1 MNLDINRELNLINK
15 ELRKEYRSTRNRIQS
30 ILYDSQ
36 FVIKVANVYRFP
48 VVANER
54 CGSWYVPPEKL
65 VETCY
70 FKSTDGHINNWDFST
85 RRLNFHIL
93 PLIAQHKGVLIIDS
107 TRRGKKIPDSLSKT
121 IPIWCAVLNAIR
133 DGSSNAELSTPL
145 KSIARSEHLRICEK
159 LPLLVEKARR
169 LDIISQQQLKRLF
182 DKPLKPVWI
191 TPRSKLPL
199 ESQSSDQLPYIPIYL
214 VTASFQCQ
222 DGTLSMDTFL
232 YVQGA
237 ADDHELWSNGL
248 TPKLLWSHLDYF
260 SDRERTDE
268 ELKDFIL
275 SIRSKQASSSQV
287 FSNLLEVRP
296 RLFKAKLT
304 TQCIQ
309 SLPDY
314 DLVVVL
320 DEKVKIV
327 SREKNEK
334 PILLHLPLTS
344 GSKKSGKELRNKLP
358 AVMKVIVPAYIA
370 KKSIL
375 VLCGTGCDLSVGVIL
390 CLLSAETQHIDKS
403 VIRKHL
409 IELIA
414 LDKEVNPSRAT
425 LNSVNTYLMS

>member
-1 MNLDINRELNLINK
+1 MNLDINREFNLINK
-15 ELRKEYRSTRNRIQS
+15 ELRKEYRSTRNRIHS
-30 ILYDSQ
+30 ILYDSR
-36 FVIKVANVYRFP
+36 FVLKVAELYPFP

-54 CGSWYVPPEKL
+54 CGSWYVPPQRITEK
-65 VETCY
+65 CY
-70 FKSTDGHINNWDFST
+70 FKSTDGHNNNWDFST

-93 PLIAQHKGVLIIDS
+93 PLIAKHKGVLIVDS

-121 IPIWCAVLNAIR
+121 VPIWCAVLNAIR
-133 DGSSNAELSTPL
+133 DGSHDSELFTPL
-145 KSIARSEHLRICEK
+145 KSIARSEHLRIREK

-169 LDIISQQQLKRLF
+169 LDVISQQHLKTLF

-199 ESQSSDQLPYIPIYL
+199 EVQSSDQLPYIPIYL

-222 DGTLSMDTFL
+222 DGTLSMDNFL

-248 TPKLLWSHLDYF
+248 TPNLLWSHLDYF
-260 SDRERTDE
+260 IERERNDE
-268 ELKDFIL
+268 ELREIIA
-275 SIRSKQASSSQV
+275 SIKSGKPSSSQI
-287 FSNLLEVRP
+287 FTNLLEVRP
-296 RLFKAKLT
+296 GLFKAKLT
-304 TQCIQ
+304 TEYVQ

-320 DEKVKIV
+320 DEKVTFV
-327 SREKNEK
+327 SRDSNEK
-334 PILLHLPLTS
+334 PVLLHLPLTS

-358 AVMKVIVPAYIA
+358 TLMKELVPAYTA
-370 KKSIL
+370 NKSIL

-390 CLLSAETQHIDKS
+390 CLLSAETRNIDKS

-414 LDKEVNPSRAT
+414 IDKEINPSRAT
-425 LNSVNTYLMS
+425 LNSVNTFLMS